1 MSTRTSVQNPPDY
14 FYSAQRWI
22 IVILALALF
31 CCTSAQAATRAQSWR
46 IENDQDVI
54 PVLIQKNADRY
65 DPSDLLQN
73 WKNGTEYIFVESKD
87 DVDELASFMKAN
99 EMDGAQSV
107 HFVLQT
113 VLMRVIK
120 HPTASQLTCRAFPR
134 VSTLSKWHARRPNR
148 LFKRRCKTFVA
159 NGGTADIGRRKA
171 GSRSACTTS
180 SSCTLLNS
188 RGLKSIDRSTGAWGR
203 NSHCRSPAR
212 ARETTVGV
220 RVRMRMCRFHRHE
233 ARPTMVV

>member
-1 MSTRTSVQNPPDY
+1 M
-14 FYSAQRWI
+14 
-22 IVILALALF
+22 
-31 CCTSAQAATRAQSWR
+31 
-46 IENDQDVI
+46 
-54 PVLIQKNADRY
+54 
-65 DPSDLLQN
+65 
-73 WKNGTEYIFVESKD
+73 ESKD

-99 EMDGAQSV
+99 EMDGAPSV
-107 HFVLQT
+107 HFVFANSPHH
-113 VLMRVIK
+113 VAINV
-120 HPTASQLTCRAFPR
+120 SGFFPR

-233 ARPTMVV
+233 ARPTMMV

>member
-1 MSTRTSVQNPPDY
+1 MRAMSTRTSVQNPPDY

-87 DVDELASFMKAN
+87 GVDELASFMKAN
-99 EMDGAQSV
+99 EMEGAQSV

-148 LFKRRCKTFVA
+148 LFKRRPLWA
-159 NGGTADIGRRKA
+159 
-171 GSRSACTTS
+171 
-180 SSCTLLNS
+180 
-188 RGLKSIDRSTGAWGR
+188 
-203 NSHCRSPAR
+203 HSPNYND
-212 ARETTVGV
+212 
-220 RVRMRMCRFHRHE
+220 
-233 ARPTMVV
+233 